1 MFQRKRPMGGVCP
14 LDTTGAGAFKSLWHD
29 GDSRTTRLPRS
40 ERGLRFFMA
49 PLHCGTMR
57 TTRQLAWTIVL
68 VVVLGH
74 RLACAQLSSNDIV
87 AATKDAD
94 ACILRL
100 QEIRDEAVKL
110 EEGAPADQVEL
121 VDCVHSRVLEIKGL
135 LGLSL
140 SAQRNLRRVIKTD
153 KAETVDGY
161 AANVKL
167 CCERAEKLLLEAEG
181 CATSVT
187 LKTPTPTNEAPTVVT
202 NSSVDI
208 KITPRG
214 AGLPPVR
221 RTVVRTKETC
231 LHQEQFATMLARA
244 MDLKMTDKATADD
257 FMKRLAKLAVE
268 PLHGWQPG
276 QCVTVDDVYVACAR
290 AMNLKVKDPRDPL
303 SYGQA
308 LRDEGLGVDTLLPER
323 DPQLDPPYVLESEV
337 RALLTTGYAAPLP
350 SSRRVAPD

>member
-1 MFQRKRPMGGVCP
+1 MGGVCP
-14 LDTTGAGAFKSLWHD
+14 LDTTGAGAFKGLWHD

-40 ERGLRFFMA
+40 EQDLRFFMA

-57 TTRQLAWTIVL
+57 RTRQLAWTIAL

-94 ACILRL
+94 ACVLRL
-100 QEIRDEAVKL
+100 QEIRDKAVKL
-110 EEGAPADQVEL
+110 EGAAPADQVEL
-121 VDCVHSRVLEIKGL
+121 IDCIHSRVLKIKGL
-135 LGLSL
+135 LDLSL
-140 SAQRNLRRVIKTD
+140 SAQRNLRRVVKTD
-153 KAETVDGY
+153 GAEVVDGY
-161 AANVKL
+161 ATNVKL
-167 CCERAEKLLLEAEG
+167 CCARAEKLLQEAES

-187 LKTPTPTNEAPTVVT
+187 LKTPPTNEVPAGVT

-257 FMKRLAKLAVE
+257 FMKRLSKLAVE
-268 PLHGWQPG
+268 PLHGWQLG
-276 QCVTVDDVYVACAR
+276 KCVTVDDVYVVCAR
-290 AMNLKVKDPRDPL
+290 AMKLKVKDPQDPL

-323 DPQLDPPYVLESEV
+323 DPQLDPPYVLDSEV